1 MNFKPLDDLLLKLF
15 QSQARR
21 FRQQLLH
28 ELGCQIFVHDRM
40 APCLLPVVAIVFDL
54 VIPLHIVHHG
64 LRTGFVYF
72 RERVYIGRF
81 ECSFVQ
87 FDGDFDS
94 GNHLWPQMGRHGGSI
109 ESIRRADAFGK
120 GTYDLVLRC
129 RRGRVLMF

>member
-64 LRTGFVYF
+64 LGAGFVYF
-72 RERVYIGRF
+72 RELVYMADSSVS
-81 ECSFVQ
+81 SFNSTAISIAAIT
-87 FDGDFDS
+87 S
-94 GNHLWPQMGRHGGSI
+94 GLKWGAM
-109 ESIRRADAFGK
+109 AD
-120 GTYDLVLRC
+120 L
-129 RRGRVLMF
+129 